1 MRANESLEG
10 PGRSACDPQSGIPD
24 RTSRSAQPVR
34 VLVVDDDPDSAEGMA
49 LLLETLGHVAVTA
62 HDGVE
67 ALAAL
72 VGDRPDIALVD
83 IRLPGMDGYE
93 LAARIRAL
101 DPDQAIRLV
110 AVTGFADPED
120 RARAFSAGFHA
131 HLAKPVELERLEEL
145 LAGSRR

>member
-1 MRANESLEG
+1 MRANENLHGSVEPIRNRPAG
-10 PGRSACDPQSGIPD
+10 VAD
-24 RTSRSAQPVR
+24 RALRPTRALR
-34 VLVVDDDPDSAEGMA
+34 VLVVDDDPDAGDGMA

-62 HDGVE
+62 RDGVE

-72 VGDRPDIALVD
+72 LEGQPDIALVD

-110 AVTGFADPED
+110 ALTGFADPED
-120 RARAFSAGFHA
+120 RARALAAGFHV